1 DFGCGAGRL
10 TRALAEHF
18 EHVVGIDVSATM
30 IDAARWLN
38 ADVGRAEFRVNESPR
53 IEGIADRSVD
63 LVFSHIPLQHI
74 PTALALGSAAESFR
88 VLAPGGVA
96 MFRFVDGADDSL
108 RGRIFGLASNRWL
121 NPLRR
126 VAWRRRDVFEMHAL
140 PERLL

>member
-1 DFGCGAGRL
+1 ADEFLATGRVEIGAQVAWLAQFGLPHASTLALDFGCGAGRL

-63 LVFSHIPLQHI
+63 LVFSHITLQHI
-74 PTALALGSAAESFR
+74 PTALALGYVDEFFR
-88 VLAPGGVA
+88 
-96 MFRFVDGADDSL
+96 
-108 RGRIFGLASNRWL
+108 
-121 NPLRR
+121 
-126 VAWRRRDVFEMHAL
+126 
-140 PERLL
+140 